1 MRSRAA
7 ELQFR
12 ELSLVLLAIGVLV
25 LISVGRVHDHI
36 GLIAVFRPG
45 LTLTALCFVAAV
57 VRPSALSVGPA
68 LRAWPTRGMI
78 AVVASAVLAS
88 FFGLSLGASGNFMI
102 TYMLPVLVLFF
113 LIALAVRNENDLR
126 WIALAYV
133 AAVIAVGMA
142 SIFLSEP
149 MHFDGYTRQGGVG
162 MYDGNDIGVVFMVG
176 LPLAVVFLRSRD
188 RVLQLVAIGAA
199 CLALI
204 ALVLTASRGGLIG
217 LAVGGLAMVVLS
229 PGWNIPKKLAA
240 IAVPVV
246 AMVLFAPDG
255 YWDQMSSILHPQD
268 DYNLTSDT
276 GRIAIW
282 TRALGYIAQ
291 YPIFGIGPNN
301 FLRAGWFISDVG
313 SSGLVGAVI
322 MDQAP
327 HNTFIQVWTELGTV
341 GLLIWLTLIGGGVI
355 VPLQFRKRFPR
366 RWLEKGTAD
375 QRFLYLMASYLP
387 ASFLGFSA
395 TAFFVSHA
403 YTPIFYALMGILAGF
418 VKVSRREL
426 RRERLRTAT
435 SHAVPPT
442 QMGPVTQAPATHPSI
457 AWSRRS

>member
-1 MRSRAA
+1 
-7 ELQFR
+7 
-12 ELSLVLLAIGVLV
+12 
-25 LISVGRVHDHI
+25 
-36 GLIAVFRPG
+36 
-45 LTLTALCFVAAV
+45 
-57 VRPSALSVGPA
+57 
-68 LRAWPTRGMI
+68 
-78 AVVASAVLAS
+78 
-88 FFGLSLGASGNFMI
+88 
-102 TYMLPVLVLFF
+102 
-113 LIALAVRNENDLR
+113 
-126 WIALAYV
+126 
-133 AAVIAVGMA
+133 MA

-149 MHFDGYTRQGGVG
+149 MHFDCYTRQGGVG